1 LRAARRQ
8 RIKAARQSNS
18 FRSLIHFSPAATLPA
33 RAPKF
38 VKYSSSRFLRAHSLI
53 ACQLSMNVSAG
64 VAAVEFPAC
73 IIISIL
79 VTTVEEQF
87 VGIALSHAGDL
98 SMIHLDGEIDI
109 AVAAEL
115 KASLLKAL
123 ESGSEISV
131 SLQGVTALDLTA
143 FQLLWSAQREARQK
157 GLKFAVMRELSEHIQ
172 TSLECMGLEGLL
184 VG

>member
-1 LRAARRQ
+1 
-8 RIKAARQSNS
+8 
-18 FRSLIHFSPAATLPA
+18 
-33 RAPKF
+33 
-38 VKYSSSRFLRAHSLI
+38 
-53 ACQLSMNVSAG
+53 
-64 VAAVEFPAC
+64 
-73 IIISIL
+73 
-79 VTTVEEQF
+79 
-87 VGIALSHAGDL
+87 
-98 SMIHLDGEIDI
+98 MIQLDGEIDI

-123 ESGSEISV
+123 ESGREISV
-131 SLQGVTALDLTA
+131 SLQDVTALDLTA